1 MLSALWDG
9 ECGDDLGFIV
19 RSRHRGAGNTTMIEV
34 IGLFFIGA
42 VPYTILVT
50 FPLWMQLLS

>member
-1 MLSALWDG
+1 
-9 ECGDDLGFIV
+9 
-19 RSRHRGAGNTTMIEV
+19 MIEV
-34 IGLFFIGA
+34 VGLFFIGA